1 MKKIILGTTLLL
13 SSLLFVSCSATNGVG
28 TDTKEAGYIHFKT
41 MPLKKVHK
49 AIVEA
54 GEENGWRMTEFKE
67 NAIIA
72 EKTEGEGDT
81 KAVTVKFSE
90 NYFAIDPENG
100 NLEDAIEDKLGL

>member
-13 SSLLFVSCSATNGVG
+13 SSLLFVSCSATNGV
-28 TDTKEAGYIHFKT
+28 DAKEAGYTHFKT

-90 NYFAIDPENG
+90 NSFAIDPENS